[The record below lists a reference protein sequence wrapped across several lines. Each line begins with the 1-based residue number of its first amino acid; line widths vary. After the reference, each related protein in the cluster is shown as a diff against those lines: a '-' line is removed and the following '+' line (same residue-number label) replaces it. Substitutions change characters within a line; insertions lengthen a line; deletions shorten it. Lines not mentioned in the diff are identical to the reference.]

1 MRFTVA
7 AILCIAFCVHTATA
21 QSAKDHSRAF
31 GDGEY
36 RLGPEDVIEVFV
48 WHKAGDNDL
57 GVPSEVVRPDG
68 KISLPLIGEIQAS
81 GKTQAQLE
89 GEVSQKL
96 RQFVSDPVVTV
107 IVKEVH
113 SAKVSVLGEV
123 KKPGVYPIK
132 ERATILD
139 AIALAEGFT
148 EYAKRGKVIL
158 IRTTNNGD
166 EQHINLN
173 VDELLRGTKGNPV
186 YVQPY
191 DKIYVQ

>member
-1 MRFTVA
+1 MRFKALVA
-7 AILCIAFCVHTATA
+7 IISLCVCLHTAEAQQNTA
-21 QSAKDHSRAF
+21 KEHGGAY
-31 GDGEY
+31 GESEY
-36 RLGPEDVIEVFV
+36 KLGPEDVIEVFV
-48 WHKAGDNDL
+48 WKEGDL
-57 GVPSEVVRPDG
+57 SVPSEVVRPDG

-89 GEVSQKL
+89 GEISQKL
-96 RQFVSDPVVTV
+96 KQFVSEPVVNV

-148 EYAKRGKVIL
+148 EYAKRSKVTV
-158 IRTTNNGD
+158 IRSTAVG
-166 EQHINLN
+166 EEKHINLN
-173 VDELLRGTKGNPV
+173 VDELINRSKGDPF

>member
-1 MRFTVA
+1 MRFTAAVA
-7 AILCIAFCVHTATA
+7 IVSIALCVHSATA
-21 QSAKDHSRAF
+21 QQSTTRDRAF

-36 RLGPEDVIEVFV
+36 KLGPEDVIEVFV
-48 WHKAGDNDL
+48 WHESDL

-68 KISLPLIGEIQAS
+68 KVSLPLIGEIQAS

-89 GEVSQKL
+89 AEVSQKL
-96 RQFVSDPVVTV
+96 KQFVSDPQVTV

-148 EYAKRGKVIL
+148 EYAKRARVTVI
-158 IRTTNNGD
+158 RSTASGD
-166 EQHINLN
+166 EKHINLN
-173 VDELLRGTKGNPV
+173 VDELIKGSKGEPF

>member
-1 MRFTVA
+1 MRFIAAVA
-7 AILCIAFCVHTATA
+7 IVSIALCVHTAAA
-21 QSAKDHSRAF
+21 QQSSNRERGF
-31 GDGEY
+31 GESDY

-48 WHKAGDNDL
+48 WHENDL

-89 GEVSQKL
+89 SEVAQKL
-96 RQFVSDPVVTV
+96 RQYVSEPQVTV

-123 KKPGVYPIK
+123 RKPGVYQIK
-132 ERATILD
+132 EKATILD

-148 EYAKRGKVIL
+148 EYAKRAHVIL
-158 IRTTNNGD
+158 IRASANGD
-166 EQHINLN
+166 EKHIELN
-173 VDELLRGTKGNPV
+173 VDDLVKRSKGDPI